1 MIPLSLVKHIES
13 ALTEISGK
21 ADRIRSC
28 VSIGGGSINEACKIE
43 WANAYYFL
51 KWNAVERFPKMFEVE
66 AIGLRQLKAMNT
78 ISIPDVLKIGES
90 ETEAFILMEY
100 IAQSSS
106 DKLFWEAFGR
116 QLAELHQNTNDH
128 YGNDYNNYI
137 GSLPQ
142 SNVTHERWPDFFVM
156 ERLVPLVKM
165 ARDGERISQNQAMR
179 FDKLYTKIESIFP
192 PEKPAFLHGDLWSG
206 NFLCNANG
214 LPVLID
220 PAVYYGH
227 REMDIAMTKLFGG
240 FDTLFYDVY
249 NQHFPLEKEWKKRI
263 DLCNLYPLLV
273 HLNLFGSS
281 YLSDI
286 ESTLRHFV

>member
-1 MIPLSLVKHIES
+1 
-13 ALTEISGK
+13 
-21 ADRIRSC
+21 
-28 VSIGGGSINEACKIE
+28 
-43 WANAYYFL
+43 
-51 KWNAVERFPKMFEVE
+51 MFDVE
-66 AIGLRQLKAMNT
+66 ANGLRQLKAMNT
-78 ISIPDVLKIGES
+78 ICIPDVLKIGES

-100 IAQSSS
+100 IGQSSP
-106 DKLFWEAFGR
+106 DKLFWETFGR
-116 QLAELHQNTNDH
+116 QLAELHQNTSDKFGNDH
-128 YGNDYNNYI
+128 DNYI
-137 GSLPQ
+137 GALPQ
-142 SNVTHERWPDFFVM
+142 SNVTHDHWADFFVL

-165 ARDGERISQNQAMR
+165 ARDDERISQNQAMR
-179 FDKLYTKIESIFP
+179 FDKLYTKIESFFP

-206 NFLCNANG
+206 NFLCNING

-240 FDTLFYDVY
+240 FDTLFYDAY
-249 NQHFPLEKEWKKRI
+249 NRNFPLEKDWKKRI